1 MTHSLVVGD
10 LVAFHLRL
18 HGHHL
23 TAHTAA
29 AAGLALASAIAF
41 AVAIVA
47 QQRAAERVPDEHAK
61 GLRLLR
67 ELVRSRQW
75 LAGTISNTLGYVLQG
90 AALAYGSLLVVQP
103 LLVTSLLFALPLG
116 AMLAHEKLPA
126 SVWAWAVSLAV
137 SLAVFIVVG
146 SPNHGASHGAARDW
160 VVAACVLGPLVAIAL
175 VAAGRARNLTRAVA
189 LAVAVGLLGG
199 VLAVLT
205 KAVVA
210 SLRHGGLHV
219 FTSWELYGLIAVGL
233 GGAYLQQL
241 CFQAGSLQASWPIIT
256 VLEPAV
262 AAVLGVTM
270 LHEVLRTGGARTIF
284 LAVAILVMIAS
295 TASLAVLRASFERGQ
310 LEAAHRA
317 HELRHAGPAAGA
329 QATPA
334 PVTSEP
340 AASAPGA
347 GSHQAGTP
355 GTHQVRPQG
364 TNEIDDPGSST

>member
-1 MTHSLVVGD
+1 MTHSLVAAGY
-10 LVAFHLRL
+10 VAFRIRF

-23 TAHTAA
+23 TLHTAL

-47 QQRAAERVPDEHAK
+47 QQRAAERVPDEHAT

-90 AALAYGSLLVVQP
+90 AALAFGSLLVVQP

-116 AMLAHEKLPA
+116 AMLAHERLPA
-126 SVWAWAVSLAV
+126 SVWAWAISLAA

-146 SPNHGASHGAARDW
+146 SPNHGASHGSAQNW
-160 VVAACVLGPLVAIAL
+160 IVAACVLGPLVAIAL

-205 KAVVA
+205 KAVVS
-210 SLRHGGLHV
+210 SLRHGVGDV

-241 CFQAGSLQASWPIIT
+241 CFQSGSLQASWPIIT

-270 LHEVLRTGGARTIF
+270 LHEDLETGGMRTVLLV
-284 LAVAILVMIAS
+284 LAIVVMVAS
-295 TASLAVLRASFERGQ
+295 TASLAVLRASFEKQQ
-310 LEAAHRA
+310 LEAAARH
-317 HELRHAGPAAGA
+317 HEMSDALRGA
-329 QATPA
+329 
-334 PVTSEP
+334 E
-340 AASAPGA
+340 
-347 GSHQAGTP
+347 
-355 GTHQVRPQG
+355 R
-364 TNEIDDPGSST
+364 PGSST